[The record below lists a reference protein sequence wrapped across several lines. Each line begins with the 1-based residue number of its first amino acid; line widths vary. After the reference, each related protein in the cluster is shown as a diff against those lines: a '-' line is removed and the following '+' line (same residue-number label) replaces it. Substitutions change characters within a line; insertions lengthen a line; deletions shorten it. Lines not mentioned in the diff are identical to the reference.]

1 MANKGTEI
9 QIGDG
14 SLHIGDRVVY
24 PNQGICRI
32 TGVEVKQI
40 AGRDW
45 EVVTLSREEDGA
57 TVMVPRA
64 KVMGIGLRKV
74 ASVAAIDDMFDQLA
88 APGDDPQL
96 DWKVRHR
103 ENADRMTGGG
113 LQGTL
118 DVLKG
123 LHALSRVRPLPQK
136 ERELYDSA
144 RHLLVGEI
152 AAATN
157 LPLHVAEDNLDY
169 ALWPPPGMKRKG
181 RPLQPAA
188 LGVPD
193 SSGPAR
199 AAARAGDD
207 GMEDEVPFGD
217 EVEVEGDGET
227 KAVKAADQ
235 NESEIAD
242 ESETK
247 DLVRQRA
254 MRVTAEEEEP
264 EALDELAEDALEA
277 AREEGGEPVCEGQAG
292 RRAQARGEEARQENR
307 GQEAGEETRPEGQAM
322 IRLVT
327 LSEFPSEVLEH
338 VARRLHAAYGMG
350 CEIEGEAE
358 LPESALADDQE
369 SYQAPK
375 LLEEIDDDTQLYADD
390 KIVYLTN
397 VPLAAPEGPMG
408 KGPMTGFPQFGG
420 GRAVV
425 TSHGLGAKGEL
436 PLDVGLAKRAAH
448 HVGHLWEL
456 HHCFDPRCARPRCCS
471 TSPCPCAC
479 RGTATGPR
487 RRRRCGCAPGPPTPS
502 SSGRPGRS
510 GRACSSGRCRCAPR
524 RTCARRTIPASSGCG
539 FWRCPACRSPTWR
552 AHARRCAS
560 GVPPRATRCISA
572 PCRCS
577 RGSCTA
583 RACSRSSPAR
593 SRSTRSTTCRASAR
607 FCASAGPPI
616 PGGFRP
622 AARAGS
628 CTCAPASS
636 ASARTRAFAARC
648 AWTCRSTARRSRR

>member
-74 ASVAAIDDMFDQLA
+74 ASIDAIDDMFDQLA

-152 AAATN
+152 AAAMN

-169 ALWPPPGMKRKG
+169 ALWPPAGMKRKG
-181 RPLQPAA
+181 RALQPAT
-188 LGVPD
+188 LGVP
-193 SSGPAR
+193 GAIAVAR
-199 AAARAGDD
+199 APSRAGDD
-207 GMEDEVPFGD
+207 ELEDEMGLGD
-217 EVEVEGDGET
+217 EVAAEGDGGP
-227 KAVKAADQ
+227 KAAKAADQ
-235 NESEIAD
+235 EESDIAD

-277 AREEGGEPVCEGQAG
+277 THEDAA
-292 RRAQARGEEARQENR
+292 AQ
-307 GQEAGEETRPEGQAM
+307 
-322 IRLVT
+322 
-327 LSEFPSEVLEH
+327 PS
-338 VARRLHAAYGMG
+338 ARLHAPPGTTRPQAKRGAPAG
-350 CEIEGEAE
+350 PVPAAGPSARSEPKRTDGRASGPEQQGIARSIAAKALEIAAKAIGPAK
-358 LPESALADDQE
+358 PAA
-369 SYQAPK
+369 K
-375 LLEEIDDDTQLYADD
+375 
-390 KIVYLTN
+390 
-397 VPLAAPEGPMG
+397 APETAAKAIGP
-408 KGPMTGFPQFGG
+408 
-420 GRAVV
+420 
-425 TSHGLGAKGEL
+425 AK
-436 PLDVGLAKRAAH
+436 PAAKAPSAH
-448 HVGHLWEL
+448 A
-456 HHCFDPRCARPRCCS
+456 PSKAKPAPAKKARP
-471 TSPCPCAC
+471 A
-479 RGTATGPR
+479 G
-487 RRRRCGCAPGPPTPS
+487 
-502 SSGRPGRS
+502 
-510 GRACSSGRCRCAPR
+510 
-524 RTCARRTIPASSGCG
+524 ASK
-539 FWRCPACRSPTWR
+539 PVAKK
-552 AHARRCAS
+552 AAKK
-560 GVPPRATRCISA
+560 
-572 PCRCS
+572 
-577 RGSCTA
+577 
-583 RACSRSSPAR
+583 
-593 SRSTRSTTCRASAR
+593 
-607 FCASAGPPI
+607 
-616 PGGFRP
+616 P
-622 AARAGS
+622 AARK
-628 CTCAPASS
+628 PAKKP
-636 ASARTRAFAARC
+636 ARKGKR
-648 AWTCRSTARRSRR
+648 

>member
-1 MANKGTEI
+1 MGAMANKGTEI

-88 APGDDPQL
+88 APSDDPQL

-152 AAATN
+152 AAAMN

-188 LGVPD
+188 LGVPG
-193 SSGPAR
+193 SSGTPR
-199 AAARAGDD
+199 AASRAGD
-207 GMEDEVPFGD
+207 EELDEEVELGD
-217 EVEVEGDGET
+217 EIDVEGTGEP
-227 KAVKAADQ
+227 KAVKVADQ
-235 NESEIAD
+235 DESEIAD

-264 EALDELAEDALEA
+264 EALDELAEEALEA
-277 AREEGGEPVCEGQAG
+277 THEDAA
-292 RRAQARGEEARQENR
+292 AQ
-307 GQEAGEETRPEGQAM
+307 
-322 IRLVT
+322 
-327 LSEFPSEVLEH
+327 PS
-338 VARRLHAAYGMG
+338 ARLHAPPGTTRPQA
-350 CEIEGEAE
+350 IA
-358 LPESALADDQE
+358 SKALEVAAKAIG
-369 SYQAPK
+369 SPK
-375 LLEEIDDDTQLYADD
+375 
-390 KIVYLTN
+390 
-397 VPLAAPEGPMG
+397 PAA
-408 KGPMTGFPQFGG
+408 K
-420 GRAVV
+420 
-425 TSHGLGAKGEL
+425 
-436 PLDVGLAKRAAH
+436 
-448 HVGHLWEL
+448 
-456 HHCFDPRCARPRCCS
+456 
-471 TSPCPCAC
+471 
-479 RGTATGPR
+479 
-487 RRRRCGCAPGPPTPS
+487 
-502 SSGRPGRS
+502 
-510 GRACSSGRCRCAPR
+510 APR
-524 RTCARRTIPASSGCG
+524 RPAPSKAK
-539 FWRCPACRSPTWR
+539 P
-552 AHARRCAS
+552 
-560 GVPPRATRCISA
+560 
-572 PCRCS
+572 
-577 RGSCTA
+577 
-583 RACSRSSPAR
+583 SPAR
-593 SRSTRSTTCRASAR
+593 KAASKPAKAKPAAAR
-607 FCASAGPPI
+607 KPAAKKPAKK
-616 PGGFRP
+616 P
-622 AARAGS
+622 AARKA
-628 CTCAPASS
+628 ASKP
-636 ASARTRAFAARC
+636 
-648 AWTCRSTARRSRR
+648 ARRGKR

>member
-152 AAATN
+152 AAAMN

-188 LGVPD
+188 LAVPGATAGVAR
-193 SSGPAR
+193 PAV
-199 AAARAGDD
+199 RAGDD
-207 GMEDEVPFGD
+207 EMDEDVDFPD
-217 EVEVEGDGET
+217 EPVVEGDGEP
-227 KAVKAADQ
+227 KAAKVADEE
-235 NESEIAD
+235 ESDIAD
-242 ESETK
+242 PSETK

-264 EALDELAEDALEA
+264 EPLDELAEDALEA
-277 AREEGGEPVCEGQAG
+277 THEQAA
-292 RRAQARGEEARQENR
+292 AQ
-307 GQEAGEETRPEGQAM
+307 
-322 IRLVT
+322 
-327 LSEFPSEVLEH
+327 PS
-338 VARRLHAAYGMG
+338 ARLHAPPGTTRPQAKRGAAPG
-350 CEIEGEAE
+350 AAPKTAPPAGAEPKRPEPHAPRGDEGPGVARAIAAK
-358 LPESALADDQE
+358 ALAAAAKVL
-369 SYQAPK
+369 APQK
-375 LLEEIDDDTQLYADD
+375 
-390 KIVYLTN
+390 
-397 VPLAAPEGPMG
+397 PAAKAPAAKPKPAPAKKAAKPAAKAKARKPPARKPVKKPAAKKPAG
-408 KGPMTGFPQFGG
+408 KG
-420 GRAVV
+420 
-425 TSHGLGAKGEL
+425 
-436 PLDVGLAKRAAH
+436 KR
-448 HVGHLWEL
+448 
-456 HHCFDPRCARPRCCS
+456 
-471 TSPCPCAC
+471 
-479 RGTATGPR
+479 
-487 RRRRCGCAPGPPTPS
+487 
-502 SSGRPGRS
+502 
-510 GRACSSGRCRCAPR
+510 
-524 RTCARRTIPASSGCG
+524 
-539 FWRCPACRSPTWR
+539 
-552 AHARRCAS
+552 
-560 GVPPRATRCISA
+560 
-572 PCRCS
+572 
-577 RGSCTA
+577 
-583 RACSRSSPAR
+583 
-593 SRSTRSTTCRASAR
+593 
-607 FCASAGPPI
+607 
-616 PGGFRP
+616 
-622 AARAGS
+622 
-628 CTCAPASS
+628 
-636 ASARTRAFAARC
+636 
-648 AWTCRSTARRSRR
+648 

>member
-152 AAATN
+152 AAAMN

-181 RPLQPAA
+181 KPLQPAA
-188 LGVPD
+188 LAVPG
-193 SSGPAR
+193 SSVGAARPASR
-199 AAARAGDD
+199 AADD
-207 GMEDEVPFGD
+207 EMDDEMAFG
-217 EVEVEGDGET
+217 EVDVEGGGES
-227 KAVKAADQ
+227 KAAQAADTE
-235 NESEIAD
+235 ESDIAD
-242 ESETK
+242 RAETK

-254 MRVTAEEEEP
+254 MRVTAGEEEP
-264 EALDELAEDALEA
+264 EPLDELAKDALEA
-277 AREEGGEPVCEGQAG
+277 THEDAAAQPSAKLHAPPGTTRPQAKRGPAPAAAPKAGPPAGPEPKRADARPAG
-292 RRAQARGEEARQENR
+292 GEEAR
-307 GQEAGEETRPEGQAM
+307 G
-322 IRLVT
+322 
-327 LSEFPSEVLEH
+327 
-338 VARRLHAAYGMG
+338 VARSIAAK
-350 CEIEGEAE
+350 
-358 LPESALADDQE
+358 ALEVAAKVL
-369 SYQAPK
+369 AP
-375 LLEEIDDDTQLYADD
+375 
-390 KIVYLTN
+390 
-397 VPLAAPEGPMG
+397 
-408 KGPMTGFPQFGG
+408 
-420 GRAVV
+420 
-425 TSHGLGAKGEL
+425 AK
-436 PLDVGLAKRAAH
+436 
-448 HVGHLWEL
+448 
-456 HHCFDPRCARPRCCS
+456 
-471 TSPCPCAC
+471 
-479 RGTATGPR
+479 
-487 RRRRCGCAPGPPTPS
+487 
-502 SSGRPGRS
+502 
-510 GRACSSGRCRCAPR
+510 
-524 RTCARRTIPASSGCG
+524 
-539 FWRCPACRSPTWR
+539 
-552 AHARRCAS
+552 
-560 GVPPRATRCISA
+560 
-572 PCRCS
+572 
-577 RGSCTA
+577 
-583 RACSRSSPAR
+583 
-593 SRSTRSTTCRASAR
+593 
-607 FCASAGPPI
+607 
-616 PGGFRP
+616 P
-622 AARAGS
+622 AARAPGRPAPS
-628 CTCAPASS
+628 KAKPAPAKK
-636 ASARTRAFAARC
+636 AAKPAAKSKKPAAKKPAKKAAAKKPAKKAAAKKPAGKGKR
-648 AWTCRSTARRSRR
+648 

>member
-1 MANKGTEI
+1 MCLGYLGWTDRFDALTARGARCTESGAMANKGTEI

-64 KVMGIGLRKV
+64 KVMGVGLRKV

-152 AAATN
+152 AAAMN

-181 RPLQPAA
+181 RPLLPAA
-188 LGVPD
+188 LPVPG
-193 SSGPAR
+193 STAVAARPASR
-199 AAARAGDD
+199 AADDEMDDEMGLGDVD
-207 GMEDEVPFGD
+207 A
-217 EVEVEGDGET
+217 EGSGEPKT
-227 KAVKAADQ
+227 AQAADTE
-235 NESEIAD
+235 ESDIAD
-242 ESETK
+242 PTDTQ

-277 AREEGGEPVCEGQAG
+277 THEDAAAQPSAKLHAPPGTTRPQAKRGAPAAAEPKREVARPAG
-292 RRAQARGEEARQENR
+292 GEEAH
-307 GQEAGEETRPEGQAM
+307 G
-322 IRLVT
+322 
-327 LSEFPSEVLEH
+327 
-338 VARRLHAAYGMG
+338 VARSIAAKAL
-350 CEIEGEAE
+350 EVAAKV
-358 LPESALADDQE
+358 LAPARPSAKAPARPAPPKARPAPPKKAAKP
-369 SYQAPK
+369 APK
-375 LLEEIDDDTQLYADD
+375 PKKPIA
-390 KIVYLTN
+390 KK
-397 VPLAAPEGPMG
+397 PAAKKPAKKAAVRKPAG
-408 KGPMTGFPQFGG
+408 KG
-420 GRAVV
+420 
-425 TSHGLGAKGEL
+425 
-436 PLDVGLAKRAAH
+436 KR
-448 HVGHLWEL
+448 
-456 HHCFDPRCARPRCCS
+456 
-471 TSPCPCAC
+471 
-479 RGTATGPR
+479 
-487 RRRRCGCAPGPPTPS
+487 
-502 SSGRPGRS
+502 
-510 GRACSSGRCRCAPR
+510 
-524 RTCARRTIPASSGCG
+524 
-539 FWRCPACRSPTWR
+539 
-552 AHARRCAS
+552 
-560 GVPPRATRCISA
+560 
-572 PCRCS
+572 
-577 RGSCTA
+577 
-583 RACSRSSPAR
+583 
-593 SRSTRSTTCRASAR
+593 
-607 FCASAGPPI
+607 
-616 PGGFRP
+616 
-622 AARAGS
+622 
-628 CTCAPASS
+628 
-636 ASARTRAFAARC
+636 
-648 AWTCRSTARRSRR
+648 

>member
-152 AAATN
+152 AAAMN

-181 RPLQPAA
+181 KALQPAA
-188 LGVPD
+188 LAVPG
-193 SSGPAR
+193 SSGAAR
-199 AAARAGDD
+199 AASRAGDD
-207 GMEDEVPFGD
+207 ELDEEMDFGG
-217 EVEVEGDGET
+217 EVEVAADGEP
-227 KAVKAADQ
+227 KAVKVADDA
-235 NESEIAD
+235 ESEIAD
-242 ESETK
+242 ESETR
-247 DLVRQRA
+247 DLVRQRS

-277 AREEGGEPVCEGQAG
+277 THEDAA
-292 RRAQARGEEARQENR
+292 AQ
-307 GQEAGEETRPEGQAM
+307 
-322 IRLVT
+322 
-327 LSEFPSEVLEH
+327 PSS
-338 VARRLHAAYGMG
+338 RLHAPPGTTRPQGSIAAKAV
-350 CEIEGEAE
+350 E
-358 LPESALADDQE
+358 
-369 SYQAPK
+369 
-375 LLEEIDDDTQLYADD
+375 
-390 KIVYLTN
+390 V
-397 VPLAAPEGPMG
+397 AAP
-408 KGPMTGFPQFGG
+408 
-420 GRAVV
+420 
-425 TSHGLGAKGEL
+425 
-436 PLDVGLAKRAAH
+436 
-448 HVGHLWEL
+448 
-456 HHCFDPRCARPRCCS
+456 
-471 TSPCPCAC
+471 
-479 RGTATGPR
+479 
-487 RRRRCGCAPGPPTPS
+487 APG
-502 SSGRPGRS
+502 
-510 GRACSSGRCRCAPR
+510 
-524 RTCARRTIPASSGCG
+524 
-539 FWRCPACRSPTWR
+539 
-552 AHARRCAS
+552 
-560 GVPPRATRCISA
+560 
-572 PCRCS
+572 
-577 RGSCTA
+577 
-583 RACSRSSPAR
+583 
-593 SRSTRSTTCRASAR
+593 
-607 FCASAGPPI
+607 
-616 PGGFRP
+616 RP
-622 AARAGS
+622 AARSPGRSAPS
-628 CTCAPASS
+628 KAKPAPAKKAAKRPAKAKSP
-636 ASARTRAFAARC
+636 ARKPAAKRPGKKAAARKP
-648 AWTCRSTARRSRR
+648 AKKPAGRGKR